1 MTEAE
6 FIERLTEWQPFCAA
20 LAGVSATF
28 AGLLFVSLSVN
39 PVLLQGKDV
48 GADRLAQHTFG
59 CFIYLVLTS
68 LVLMIPRQGPMSI
81 GLPLFGLGLLG
92 LLSTLRSRRGAGA
105 SKAVSISRNHAMY
118 QLSMATYAT
127 SMGVALS
134 MINRWEQALYALVA
148 LMLWQFS
155 WASRLA
161 WDLLK
166 VRD

>member
-6 FIERLTEWQPFCAA
+6 FVERLTEWQPFFAA

-39 PVLLQGKDV
+39 PVLMQGSDK
-48 GADRLAQHTFG
+48 GADRLAHHTFN

-68 LVLMIPRQGPMSI
+68 LILMIPRQGPI
-81 GLPLFGLGLLG
+81 GLGVPLLG
-92 LLSTLRSRRGAGA
+92 LGAVGFVVTMRARSGAEASLSLR
-105 SKAVSISRNHAMY
+105 ISRNLAMY
-118 QLSMATYAT
+118 NLSIATYAT
-127 SMGVALS
+127 SVGVALS
-134 MINRWEQALYALVA
+134 MMYRWEQSLYALVA

-166 VRD
+166 VRN